1 MTEDSVVHTPREG
14 ERVVVVS
21 IDGLASRAIGWST
34 TPRLCSLALQG
45 ASTFSASTVTPPI
58 TAAAPASMLRG
69 VPPETHGITTD
80 DSTITAGI
88 APSFRCVAP
97 DAGRTIA
104 AVARWHRMLTLI
116 ETGAVTHQH
125 AFCGGYGIGDDEVTV
140 HDAIGV
146 FECHQPDVSFI
157 HLSGPDLAG
166 HASGWVSD
174 AYLRAATR
182 ADRHLGR
189 LLDTLEPGTAVL
201 VTADHGG
208 EQHGPANPT
217 RATME
222 TFIVVRSERV
232 RPRSVIENATI
243 LDIAP
248 TVADLG
254 GAIRDPEWS
263 GESVLDRCVPLED
276 WLLHLVG
283 TLSEHEY
290 GERVDMLSHS
300 LQTAASARAD
310 GATDSLVLAALFHDI
325 GHLMGPTTQ
334 WGLPDHAEVGARFLA
349 RWFGPAVTEPIRLHV
364 AAKRYLTAT
373 DPAYISELSDAS
385 RATLEQQGGPFTP
398 SEAAAFQDH
407 PMADDAVR
415 LRRAD
420 DAGKLPDHAPD
431 LLDTYRCLV
440 GPACDAAEIST
451 AWARDSCQCTEC
463 RDPRSDQHLIGV
475 SDLAGWTTTAAE
487 KVKSGWTIDLRHQ
500 DGRTHRCTI
509 ASPTTQRRT
518 PARTTWGAGHSAHI
532 RPGATTTTEFAE
544 RLATLGIALIEDR
557 GTTPGTILD
566 FARDVGFVRNTNYG
580 ELFDVIAEASPT
592 NLAFTN
598 VGLPLHTDN
607 PYRDP
612 VPTVQLLHC
621 LHSAEAGGGSMFSD
635 GFRAAS
641 QLRESQPRAF
651 ELLTATPVR
660 FEFRDDSVLL
670 TTEVPLIE
678 LDARGQVNRVTVNN
692 RSMRSVDIGDRTSE
706 FYDAYSAFAALL
718 AHVDNTISLDLA
730 PGEIIG
736 FDNRRVLHGRSGFAA
751 SGARH
756 LQGCYIDIDA
766 INSTAALAAA
776 DPTRQ
781 QPTQSTP
788 N

>member
-1 MTEDSVVHTPREG
+1 
-14 ERVVVVS
+14 
-21 IDGLASRAIGWST
+21 
-34 TPRLCSLALQG
+34 
-45 ASTFSASTVTPPI
+45 
-58 TAAAPASMLRG
+58 MLHG
-69 VPPETHGITTD
+69 VPPESPG
-80 DSTITAGI
+80 TATN
-88 APSFRCVAP
+88 
-97 DAGRTIA
+97 DTN
-104 AVARWHRMLTLI
+104 
-116 ETGAVTHQH
+116 QH
-125 AFCGGYGIGDDEVTV
+125 TFCGGYGRGDDEVTV

-146 FECHQPDVSFI
+146 FERDQPDVSFVS
-157 HLSGPDLAG
+157 LSGPDLAG
-166 HASGWVSD
+166 HASGWDSD
-174 AYLRAATR
+174 AYLLAATQ

-189 LLDTLEPGTAVL
+189 LLDTLEPGTAVV
-201 VTADHGG
+201 VTTDHGG
-208 EQHGPANPT
+208 EEHDHTDPT
-217 RATME
+217 QATMA
-222 TFIVVRSERV
+222 TFIAVRSKRV

-254 GAIRDPEWS
+254 GATRDPRWS
-263 GESVLDRCVPLED
+263 GQSVLDRCVPLEG
-276 WLLHLVG
+276 WLLDLVG

-300 LQTAASARAD
+300 LQTAAAVRAD
-310 GATDSLVLAALFHDI
+310 GANDSLVLAALFHDI
-325 GHLMGPTTQ
+325 GHLMGSTTQ

-373 DPAYISELSDAS
+373 DPTYMSELSAAS
-385 RATLEQQGGPFTP
+385 RATLEQQGGPSNP
-398 SEAAAFQDH
+398 AEAAAFQEH
-407 PMADDAVR
+407 PRADDAVR

-420 DAGKLPDHAPD
+420 DAGKQPDHAPD
-431 LLDTYRCLV
+431 HLGTYRCLI
-440 GPACDAAEIST
+440 GPACDAAAISA
-451 AWARDSCQCTEC
+451 AWARDSCQCSEC
-463 RDPRSDQHLIGV
+463 RDPRSDQHLIDA
-475 SDLAGWTTTAAE
+475 SDLAGWTTTATNKDE
-487 KVKSGWTIDLRHQ
+487 WGWTIGLRHQ
-500 DGRTHRCTI
+500 DGRTHHCTI
-509 ASPTTQRRT
+509 ASSTTQQRT
-518 PARTTWGAGHSAHI
+518 PARTTWGADHGSHI
-532 RPGATTTTEFAE
+532 RPGARNTTDFAE

-566 FARDVGFVRNTNYG
+566 FAREVGFVRNTNYG

-607 PYRDP
+607 PYREP

-641 QLRESQPRAF
+641 QLRESRPRAF
-651 ELLTATPVR
+651 ELLTVTPVR
-660 FEFRDDSVLL
+660 FDFRDDSVLL
-670 TTEVPLIE
+670 ASEVPLIG

-692 RSMRSVDIGDRTSE
+692 RSMRSVDIGDRTPD
-706 FYDAYSAFAALL
+706 FYNAYSAFAELL
-718 AHVDNTISLDLA
+718 AHADNTITLDLA

-776 DPTRQ
+776 DPTRERS
-781 QPTQSTP
+781 TQSTSK
-788 N
+788 